1 MHNAGMVLDGI
12 DVFVKVVEAGSFSGA
27 ARLLGMPTTTVS
39 AKIARLEERLGVTL
53 IRRTTRRMHV
63 TDAGRAYY
71 QHCVEALLALGAGEE
86 QLLAGSRE
94 PSGVLRMTAASD
106 AMQMVL
112 APMVARYLAAYPKA
126 AVELV
131 ITSRTLDLLAE
142 GLDLAMRA
150 SPMPDSTLH
159 SRKVGTGRLGLFATP
174 EYLAR
179 RGTPRTPVELASHE
193 VIAHSR
199 FPASLMELSS
209 AAGSFSLTPSARLKV
224 DDLQALRTLALE
236 SLGIALLPRFPGFDA
251 EGLVPVLPDYGS
263 TTGNIYFVYPASRF
277 VPVNVRAFIDV
288 AMQTMTPLG

>member
-39 AKIARLEERLGVTL
+39 ARIARLEERLGVTL

-71 QHCVEALLALGAGEE
+71 EHCVEALLALGAGEE
-86 QLLAGSRE
+86 RLLAGSRE

-142 GLDLAMRA
+142 RLDLAMRA
-150 SPMPDSTLH
+150 SPMPDSSLH

-236 SLGIALLPRFPGFDA
+236 SLGIALLPRFPGFD
-251 EGLVPVLPDYGS
+251 ESGLVPVLPDYGS

-288 AMQTMTPLG
+288 ALQTMTPLG

>member
-1 MHNAGMVLDGI
+1 MVLDGI
-12 DVFVKVVEAGSFSGA
+12 DVFVNVVEAASFSGA

-63 TDAGRAYY
+63 TDAGRAYHE
-71 QHCVEALLALGAGEE
+71 HCVQALLALGAGEE
-86 QLLAGSRE
+86 QLLAASRE

-112 APMVARYLAAYPKA
+112 APIVARYLAAFPRA
-126 AVELV
+126 SVELV

-150 SPMPDSTLH
+150 SPMPDSSMH
-159 SRKVGTGRLGLFATP
+159 SRRVGTGRLGLFATP
-174 EYLAR
+174 DYLAR
-179 RGTPRTPVELASHE
+179 HGTPGAPVELASHD
-193 VIAHSR
+193 VLAHSR
-199 FPASLMELSS
+199 FPASLLELSS
-209 AAGSFSLTPSARLKV
+209 GAGTFRLAPSARLKV

-236 SLGIALLPRFPGFDA
+236 SLGIALLPRFPGFDTG
-251 EGLVPVLPDYGS
+251 GLVPVLPDFGS
-263 TTGNIYFVYPASRF
+263 STGSIYFVYPAGRF

-288 AMQTMTPLG
+288 ALQTMTPLG